1 MRIKV
6 GDKFR
11 DYMGV
16 PYIVKKYQHSNIT
29 FEVDNG
35 NLNDEVYTKKEFIS
49 ELAGNRFHIDN
60 SEPQYL
66 KEDMRAAFQAGLR
79 YGKGGNKEHRTMD
92 WDKFIEVYDNMK
104 KD

>member
-35 NLNDEVYTKKEFIS
+35 NLNDEVYTKKS
-49 ELAGNRFHIDN
+49 LCPNWMVID
-60 SEPQYL
+60 S
-66 KEDMRAAFQAGLR
+66 
-79 YGKGGNKEHRTMD
+79 T
-92 WDKFIEVYDNMK
+92 
-104 KD
+104 